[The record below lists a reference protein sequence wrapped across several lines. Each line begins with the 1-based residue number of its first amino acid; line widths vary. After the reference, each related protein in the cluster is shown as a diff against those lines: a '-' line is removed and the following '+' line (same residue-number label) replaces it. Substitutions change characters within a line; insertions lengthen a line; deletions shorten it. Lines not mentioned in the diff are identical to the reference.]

1 MMKRTRYILGS
12 LVAIV
17 SLFSCQSAARE
28 SPPPPVPAV
37 EAPAT
42 PTAEPAPS
50 PAVEPPAPVQKPE
63 ASAIVSPPQENS
75 VVPPEPAVEPFDP
88 ASITKE
94 EYDSTKSD
102 IQALIKELNTI
113 IRTQNYNAWV
123 DHLGPKY
130 MGAIS
135 SPAFLA
141 RVSES
146 ARLKNQKIVLR
157 DLKDYFM
164 YVVVPSRAND
174 RVDDI
179 EFIGQNRVKAFTITE
194 KNQRLRLYDLEKTDQ
209 GWKIVN

>member
-1 MMKRTRYILGS
+1 MMKRTNYILGS

-28 SPPPPVPAV
+28 TPPPPVSAV
-37 EAPAT
+37 EAPSK
-42 PTAEPAPS
+42 PAPS
-50 PAVEPPAPVQKPE
+50 PAVEGPSPVQKPE
-63 ASAIVSPPQENS
+63 SSTIPPPPQES
-75 VVPPEPAVEPFDP
+75 PVVPPDPAAEPFDP

-102 IQALIKELNTI
+102 IQALIQELNTI

-130 MGAIS
+130 MAAIS

-179 EFIGQNRVKAFTITE
+179 EFIGQNRVKAFTVTE

>member
-1 MMKRTRYILGS
+1 
-12 LVAIV
+12 VV
-17 SLFSCQSAARE
+17 EF
-28 SPPPPVPAV
+28 PVTPAK
-37 EAPAT
+37 
-42 PTAEPAPS
+42 PAPN
-50 PAVEPPAPVQKPE
+50 PAVEPPSPAQTAEAPSLAQ
-63 ASAIVSPPQENS
+63 PPQENP
-75 VVPPEPAVEPFDP
+75 VVPPEPVAEPFDP

-102 IQALIKELNTI
+102 IQALIQELNTI
-113 IRTQNYNAWV
+113 IRNQNYNAWV

-130 MGAIS
+130 MAAIS

-164 YVVVPSRAND
+164 YVVVPARAND

-179 EFIGQNRVKAFTITE
+179 EFIGQNRVKAFTVTE
-194 KNQRLRLYDLEKTDQ
+194 KKQRLRLYDLEKTDQ

>member
-1 MMKRTRYILGS
+1 M
-12 LVAIV
+12 
-17 SLFSCQSAARE
+17 
-28 SPPPPVPAV
+28 
-37 EAPAT
+37 
-42 PTAEPAPS
+42 
-50 PAVEPPAPVQKPE
+50 
-63 ASAIVSPPQENS
+63 
-75 VVPPEPAVEPFDP
+75 VPPDPAAEPFDP

-102 IQALIKELNTI
+102 IQALIQELNTI

-130 MGAIS
+130 MAAIS

-179 EFIGQNRVKAFTITE
+179 EFIGQNRVKAFTVTE

>member
-1 MMKRTRYILGS
+1 M
-12 LVAIV
+12 
-17 SLFSCQSAARE
+17 
-28 SPPPPVPAV
+28 
-37 EAPAT
+37 
-42 PTAEPAPS
+42 
-50 PAVEPPAPVQKPE
+50 
-63 ASAIVSPPQENS
+63 VSP
-75 VVPPEPAVEPFDP
+75 EPVAESFDP
-88 ASITKE
+88 STITKE

-102 IQALIKELNTI
+102 IQALIQELNTI

-130 MGAIS
+130 MAAIS

-157 DLKDYFM
+157 DLKDYFI

-179 EFIGQNRVKAFTITE
+179 EFIGQNRVKAFTVTE